1 MKKYE
6 VSGLRGSVTVDA
18 PDEHTARSR
27 AMEALYGPSFLYPHI
42 VGVVEDEPRDW
53 HGDGLS
59 AREIPS

>member
-6 VSGLRGSVTVDA
+6 VSGQRGSVVVDA

-27 AMEALYGPSFLYPHI
+27 AMEVLYGPSFLYPQI
-42 VGVVEDEPRDW
+42 VGDEARDW
-53 HGDGLS
+53 RGDGLS

>member
-6 VSGLRGSVTVDA
+6 VSGHRGSVTVDA

-27 AMEALYGPSFLYPHI
+27 AMETLYGPSFLYPQI
-42 VGVVEDEPRDW
+42 VGEPRDW
-53 HGDGLS
+53 RGEGLS